1 MYDASFQ
8 RELVKR
14 KSFLA
19 QDKGIVA
26 MSGPMAL
33 DAQQQL
39 SGTVANSGVPAFL
52 STFVDR
58 DILRILYTPMKM
70 ATILGDERK
79 VGDWV
84 TKTAMF
90 PVVERTG
97 DVSAYD
103 DYSNNGAAGANFDF
117 PQRQSYTYQTI
128 IDYGE
133 REVDFASLAGINL
146 VAEKKEGATIALNKF
161 QNRSYAYGING
172 LQNYG
177 LLNDPS
183 LPASIQPGPKA
194 YNSQAHGPW
203 ITNGVFTATP
213 NEVYADIQALFY
225 QLQIQAGGL
234 IELDQRVPLVLAMP
248 VAVQTAVT
256 SANSFGVTAER
267 LIKDNFPNITFE
279 TAVEYSGAAGNL
291 VQLIA
296 KTVEGQKT
304 GWPAFTEKL
313 RTHRLVTRLSSWAM
327 KISQGTW
334 GNVLRQPWAVSS
346 MLGV

>member
-1 MYDASFQ
+1 MYDANFQ
-8 RELVKR
+8 RDLLKR
-14 KSFLA
+14 KRELA
-19 QDKGIVA
+19 VDGILA
-26 MSGPMAL
+26 MDGPMAM

-39 SGTVANSGVPAFL
+39 SGTAPNNGIPIYM
-52 STFVDR
+52 STFVDK
-58 DILRILYTPMKM
+58 DILRILYTPMKI

-84 TKTAMF
+84 TKTAAF

-117 PQRQSYTYQTI
+117 PERQSYTYQTVMN
-128 IDYGE
+128 YGE
-133 REVDFASLAGINL
+133 REVDFAGLAGINL
-146 VAEKKEGATIALNKF
+146 ISEKKEGATIALNKF
-161 QNRSYAYGING
+161 QNRSYAFGVGG

-177 LLNDPS
+177 LLNDPA

-213 NEVYADIQALFY
+213 NEVFADIQALFY

-234 IELDQRVPLVLAMP
+234 IELDQNIPLVLAMP
-248 VAVQTAVT
+248 YMVQTAVT
-256 SANSFGVTAER
+256 SANSFGVMAR
-267 LIKDNFPNITFE
+267 NLIKEAFPNITME
-279 TAVEYSGAAGNL
+279 TAAEYAGSAGNL

-296 KTVEGQKT
+296 KNVEGQKT
-304 GWPAFTEKL
+304 GWPSFTEKL
-313 RTHRLVTRLSSWAM
+313 RTHRLIYDLSSSRM

-334 GNVLRQPWAVSS
+334 GNILRQPWAVAS